1 MKKLGKLLR
10 NLLII
15 CGVLFIIALF
25 LPDEEEKPADQEQT
39 SVETASGIGTQTGTE
54 TASGAETLAGA
65 EHAAGAAENP
75 FPEDM
80 VKEKQT
86 AIKGDG
92 KDQATVFV
100 YMNGSDLESE
110 DGEATEDLCEMLAA
124 NISSQVNVL
133 VETIGTKSWSK
144 RLGIASDHTQRYKAE
159 AGNLVLVDDSLGQL
173 DCTSPDT
180 LADFISWGAEN
191 YPANRYILIFW
202 DHGAGP
208 VYGFGYD
215 EHQSEDSVLTIDE
228 IQTAI
233 RQSGIYFDIIGM
245 DSCIMSSLELC
256 CAMYNYCDYM
266 ILSEDF
272 ESGYG
277 WSYTGWLNALSE
289 NTSISSEKLGKI
301 IVDDMIADNEENGEG
316 ASTLALIDESYMKVL
331 YTAWADFAYANEPAL
346 LGENYSMHVRGGR
359 RAHPVLREKGLFD
372 FLFDEDGD
380 YSMSDYYITDIMAV
394 AQNIESK
401 ETEALAA
408 AVNLSICYFNCT
420 DDEVGMTGLSV
431 TLPYGDSEF
440 YGYLYPVFTGVGMDA
455 DYVGW
460 LEKFVYAE
468 GYNDY
473 YDYESWYEDD
483 WEGWD
488 DYEDDWDW
496 IDWLFFEDD
505 DYWEDDSWDEW
516 GSDQSWAEFV
526 NGRSDCMRKQIAC

>member
-10 NLLII
+10 NMLIV
-15 CGVLFIIALF
+15 CGVLFIIVLL
-25 LPDEEEKPADQEQT
+25 LPDDEEMPANQEQT
-39 SVETASGIGTQTGTE
+39 GVETAAGIGTQTGTE
-54 TASGAETLAGA
+54 TAAGAETLAGA
-65 EHAAGAAENP
+65 EHAAGAAENS

-86 AIKGDG
+86 EIKGDG
-92 KDQATVFV
+92 KDRATVFV

-144 RLGIASDHTQRYKAE
+144 RLGIASDHTQRYKVE

-289 NTSISSEKLGKI
+289 NTSISSEELGKI

-316 ASTLALIDESYMKVL
+316 SSTLALIDESYMKVL

-359 RAHPVLREKGLFD
+359 RAHPVLQKKGLFD

-401 ETEALAA
+401 EAEALSA
-408 AVNLSICYFNCT
+408 AVSLAIRYFNCT

-468 GYNDY
+468 GYDDY

-516 GSDQSWAEFV
+516 GSDQSWTEFGK
-526 NGRSDCMRKQIAC
+526 GRSDCLMKQIAC

>member
-15 CGVLFIIALF
+15 CGVLFIIALL
-25 LPDEEEKPADQEQT
+25 LPDEEEMPADQEQT
-39 SVETASGIGTQTGTE
+39 SIEMASGIGTQTGTE

-86 AIKGDG
+86 EIKGDG

-277 WSYTGWLNALSE
+277 WAYTGWLNALSE

-359 RAHPVLREKGLFD
+359 RAHPILREKGLFD

-408 AVNLSICYFNCT
+408 AVNLSIRYFNCT

-516 GSDQSWAEFV
+516 GSNQSWVEFG

>member
-10 NLLII
+10 NMLLV
-15 CGVLFIIALF
+15 CGVLFIIVLL
-25 LPDEEEKPADQEQT
+25 LPDDEEMPANQEQT
-39 SVETASGIGTQTGTE
+39 GVETASGIGTQTGTE
-54 TASGAETLAGA
+54 TALGAETLAGA

-86 AIKGDG
+86 EIKGDG

-144 RLGIASDHTQRYKAE
+144 RLGIASDHTQRYKVE
-159 AGNLVLVDDSLGQL
+159 AGNLMLVDDSLGQL

-277 WSYTGWLNALSE
+277 WSYTGWLNALSD
-289 NTSISSEKLGKI
+289 NTSISSEELGKI

-316 ASTLALIDESYMKVL
+316 SSTLALIDESYMKVL

-359 RAHPVLREKGLFD
+359 RTHPVLREKGLFD

-408 AVNLSICYFNCT
+408 AVNLSIRYFNCT

-516 GSDQSWAEFV
+516 GSNQSWVEFG

>member
-15 CGVLFIIALF
+15 CGVLFIIALL
-25 LPDEEEKPADQEQT
+25 LPDEEEMPADQEQT
-39 SVETASGIGTQTGTE
+39 SIEMASGIGTQTGTE

-86 AIKGDG
+86 EIKGDG

-277 WSYTGWLNALSE
+277 WSYTGWLNALSD
-289 NTSISSEKLGKI
+289 NTSISSEELGKI

-359 RAHPVLREKGLFD
+359 RAHPILREKGLFD

-516 GSDQSWAEFV
+516 GSNQSWVEFG

>member
-15 CGVLFIIALF
+15 CGVLFIIALL
-25 LPDEEEKPADQEQT
+25 LPDEEEMPADQEQT
-39 SVETASGIGTQTGTE
+39 SVETASAIGIQTGTE

-86 AIKGDG
+86 EIKGDG

-144 RLGIASDHTQRYKAE
+144 RLGIASDHTQRYKVE

-233 RQSGIYFDIIGM
+233 RQSGIYFDIVGM

-289 NTSISSEKLGKI
+289 NTSISSEELGKI

-316 ASTLALIDESYMKVL
+316 SSTLALIDESYMKVL

-483 WEGWD
+483 WKGWD

-516 GSDQSWAEFV
+516 GSDQSWAEFG
-526 NGRSDCMRKQIAC
+526 NGRSDSMRKQIAC

>member
-15 CGVLFIIALF
+15 CGVLFIIALL
-25 LPDEEEKPADQEQT
+25 LPDEEEMPADQEQT
-39 SVETASGIGTQTGTE
+39 SVETASAIGIQTGTE

-86 AIKGDG
+86 EIKGDG

-144 RLGIASDHTQRYKAE
+144 RLGIASDHTQRYKVE
-159 AGNLVLVDDSLGQL
+159 AGNLVLVDDSFGQL

-233 RQSGIYFDIIGM
+233 RQSGITFDIIGM

-289 NTSISSEKLGKI
+289 NTSISSEELGKI

-316 ASTLALIDESYMKVL
+316 SSTLALIDESYMKVL

-372 FLFDEDGD
+372 FLFEEDGD

-483 WEGWD
+483 WKGWD

-516 GSDQSWAEFV
+516 GSDQSWAEFG

>member
-1 MKKLGKLLR
+1 MKKLGKLFR

-15 CGVLFIIALF
+15 CGVLFIIALL
-25 LPDEEEKPADQEQT
+25 LPDEEEMPADQEQT

-65 EHAAGAAENP
+65 EYVAGAAQNS

-86 AIKGDG
+86 EIKGDG

-180 LADFISWGAEN
+180 LADFISWGVEN

-233 RQSGIYFDIIGM
+233 RQSGIYFDIVGM

-289 NTSISSEKLGKI
+289 NTSISSEELGKI

-316 ASTLALIDESYMKVL
+316 SSTLALIDESYMKVL

-359 RAHPVLREKGLFD
+359 RAHPVLRGKGLFD

-516 GSDQSWAEFV
+516 GSDQSWAEFG
-526 NGRSDCMRKQIAC
+526 NGRSDSMRKQIAC

>member
-1 MKKLGKLLR
+1 MNKLGKLLR

-15 CGVLFIIALF
+15 CGVLFIIALL
-25 LPDEEEKPADQEQT
+25 LPDEEEMPADQEQT

-54 TASGAETLAGA
+54 TASGAEMLAGA
-65 EHAAGAAENP
+65 EYVAGAAQNS

-86 AIKGDG
+86 EIKGDG

-133 VETIGTKSWSK
+133 VETVGTKSWSK

-233 RQSGIYFDIIGM
+233 RQSGIYFDIVGM

-289 NTSISSEKLGKI
+289 NTSISSEELGKI

-372 FLFDEDGD
+372 FLFNEDGD

-401 ETEALAA
+401 EAEALAA

-483 WEGWD
+483 WEGWE

-516 GSDQSWAEFV
+516 GSEQSRAEFG